1 MKKICITLDDVLR
14 AKTQQ
19 FGKIY
24 KRAINP
30 DIDLS
35 TLDLSTNNLAD
46 IFNMKPSEYTKFL
59 YEDYPFEIFA
69 EAPAVEKMLDKN
81 LNLWHIR
88 LNNDREEED
97 KVELMFANTREFN
110 TSIGFTY
117 FFLSQMGTRVREVYF
132 PTEPSTIWDKCDV
145 LITADPTLLNE
156 KPEGKISVK
165 IEMPYNKDC
174 SADFTYEKL
183 SALIKDEEFL
193 EKVFPTKDKEEK

>member
-14 AKTQQ
+14 AKTKQ

-24 KRAINP
+24 KKAINP
-30 DIDLS
+30 DIDLD

-46 IFNMKPSEYTKFL
+46 IFNMTPKEYSKFL

-88 LNNDREEED
+88 LNNDREED
-97 KVELMFANTREFN
+97 DRVELMFANAKEFN

-117 FFLSQMGTRVREVYF
+117 FFLSQMGTRVREVYL
-132 PTEPSTIWDKCDV
+132 PTDSLTIWDKCDV
-145 LITADPTLLNE
+145 LITAEPTLLNN
-156 KPEGKISVK
+156 KPEEKISVK

-174 SADFTYEKL
+174 PCDFSYERL
-183 SALIKDEEFL
+183 STLINDDEFL
-193 EKVFPTKDKEEK
+193 DKVFKKEN

>member
-24 KRAINP
+24 KKAIDP

-46 IFNMKPSEYTKFL
+46 VFGMKPKEYSKFL

-81 LNLWHIR
+81 LNLWHIQ
-88 LNNDREEED
+88 LNNDRDEED
-97 KVELMFANTREFN
+97 KIELIFANPREFN
-110 TSIGFTY
+110 ASIGYTY

-132 PTEPSTIWDKCDV
+132 PTDSATIWDKCDV
-145 LITADPTLLNE
+145 LITAEPSLLDN
-156 KPEGKISVK
+156 KPEGKVSVK

-174 SADFTYEKL
+174 PADFSYEKL
-183 SALIKDEEFL
+183 SDVISDDEFL
-193 EKVFPTKDKEEK
+193 NKVFNENKE